1 MVCAVYGVR
10 FCFNMVSVICFS
22 LMCIYLVMDSYNSVL
37 VQTAT
42 EHVISEH
49 IEHVH
54 NTVKYAYIY
63 KNEQYS

>member
-1 MVCAVYGVR
+1 
-10 FCFNMVSVICFS
+10 
-22 LMCIYLVMDSYNSVL
+22 MDSYNSVL

-63 KNEQYS
+63 IRMNNIHDNGNA